1 MSNEIRVNN
10 TTPEQLTETILT
22 QVKKEFEIL
31 KQFYTP
37 REPEDFLSRKE
48 TAELLKISLVCLH
61 SWVNQKIL
69 KSYKM
74 GNKTFFSRKEVTETM
89 FNSNK

>member
-22 QVKKEFEIL
+22 EVKKEFEIL

-37 REPEDFLSRKE
+37 KEPEDFLTRKE
-48 TAELLKISLVCLH
+48 TAALLKISLVSLH

>member
-37 REPEDFLSRKE
+37 KEPEDFLSRKE

-74 GNKTFFSRKEVTETM
+74 GNKTFFSRKEVTETLY
-89 FNSNK
+89 NSNK